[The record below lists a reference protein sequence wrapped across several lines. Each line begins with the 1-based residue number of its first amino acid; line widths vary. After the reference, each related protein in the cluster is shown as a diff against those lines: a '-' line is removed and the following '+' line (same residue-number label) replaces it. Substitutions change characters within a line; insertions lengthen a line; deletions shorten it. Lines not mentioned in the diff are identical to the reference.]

1 MTQTN
6 LPVLYLRDSVLLPY
20 NDIRIEF
27 SDELDKNILDIAESN
42 YDNYILLINLSD
54 PLEVEPDTGILPRI
68 GILGRIKSKLSLPNG
83 IMRVVLT
90 GIDRVE
96 IVSVNNNDNIL
107 NAFVIPTKEYD
118 YDEAEAAALRR
129 VLYRKLDEYI
139 DISPYMSNTV
149 IGRITEV
156 KNISKLSDII
166 VSELPLEYKDS
177 FKYIQI
183 VNPMY
188 RIKEVISDLS
198 KETIT
203 VRLENEIED
212 SLKVKLEEE
221 QKEYM
226 LREKIKLIKEELGEV
241 DVKDADILKIRNKM
255 NSLDLPDYIIRRLNE
270 EIDRYSLTSSAS
282 PEVTTIRTY
291 IDWLLSLPWNKLSK
305 DNTDIKK
312 ITEALDSSHFGL
324 ESVKRRIIEY
334 IAVKKKTNISSS
346 PIICLVGPP
355 GVGKTSLASSIA
367 KALNKDFVK
376 VSLGGIND
384 EAEILGHRRTYV
396 GASPGKI
403 IQQMKKAKTSNPV
416 FLIDEVDKLTKDYK
430 GDPASALL
438 EILDKEQNMKFCDN
452 YIEEEFDLSNVMFI
466 LTANNIGGIPAPL
479 LDRLEIIELSSYTI
493 YEKLNIAKYHLIPD
507 LLSEYRVKNI
517 KFTDNAILK
526 IITYY
531 TKEAGAR
538 DLYRQIDSIIR
549 KAIINNDKSSKV
561 IIDTGDVEAYLGAL
575 KYNITINDINN
586 KTGIVNGLAYTMY
599 GGNILKVTCTL
610 YPGNGKVTL
619 TGALGDVIKE
629 SIYIAL
635 SYIKANNTMFKI
647 DYKIFEEVDFH
658 FHIEEGSTPK
668 DGPSAGITI
677 VTAILSLLKNKIIPN
692 NVSMT
697 GEITLRGKI
706 LPVGGLKEKLIAATS
721 NGIDTVYLPLESSK
735 EFSLLPSEVRDNL
748 NIILVED
755 YEDVYKSLFKQLFL

>member
-1 MTQTN
+1 MIETN
-6 LPVLYLRDSVLLPY
+6 LPVLYLRDSVLLPF
-20 NDIRIEF
+20 NDIRLEF
-27 SDELDKNILDIAESN
+27 NNESDKKILNISEEK
-42 YDNYILLINLSD
+42 YDGHILLINLKD
-54 PLEVEPDTGILPRI
+54 PLELSPDLQKLPKI
-68 GILGRIKSKLSLPNG
+68 GILGKIKSKLDLPNG
-83 IMRVVLT
+83 ITRVVLS
-90 GIDRVE
+90 GIDRVQIISLNE
-96 IVSVNNNDNIL
+96 NSDIL
-107 NAFVIPTKEYD
+107 YSFVVPTKEYD
-118 YDEAEAAALRR
+118 YNEVEASALRR

-156 KNISKLSDII
+156 KNISKLADII
-166 VSELPLEYKDS
+166 VEELPLEYNEAL
-177 FKYIQI
+177 KYIEI

-188 RIKEVISDLS
+188 RIKEIIGDLS
-198 KETIT
+198 KEIET

-212 SLKVKLEEE
+212 NLKIKLEEE

-226 LREKIKLIKEELGEV
+226 LKEKIKLIKEELGEV
-241 DVKDADILKIRNKM
+241 DLKESDIEKIRNKM
-255 NSLDLPDYIIRRLNE
+255 KSLDLPINIVKRLNE
-270 EIDRYSLTSSAS
+270 EIDRYSLTSATS
-282 PEVTTIRTY
+282 PEMTTIRTY

-312 ITEALDSSHFGL
+312 ITEVLDNSHFGL
-324 ESVKRRIIEY
+324 ESVKKRIIEY
-334 IAVKKKTNISSS
+334 IAVKKKTNTSNS

-355 GVGKTSLASSIA
+355 GVGKTSLANSIA

-403 IQQMKKAKTSNPV
+403 IQQMKKATTSNPV

-438 EILDKEQNMKFCDN
+438 EILDKEQNTKFCDN

-466 LTANNIGGIPAPL
+466 LTANNISNIPAPL

-493 YEKLNIAKYHLIPD
+493 YEKLNIAKYHLIPN
-507 LLSEYRVKNI
+507 LLNDYKVKNI
-517 KFTDNAILK
+517 KFTDEAIQK
-526 IITYY
+526 IITFY

-549 KAIINNDKSSKV
+549 KAIINNDKNSKIV
-561 IIDTGDVEAYLGAL
+561 IDTGDVEAYLGAN

-586 KTGIVNGLAYTMY
+586 KTGIVNGLAYTAY

-610 YPGNGKVTL
+610 YPGKGNITL

-635 SYIKANNTMFKI
+635 SYIKANNIMFKI

-658 FHIEEGSTPK
+658 FHIEEGSIPK

-706 LPVGGLKEKLIAATS
+706 LPVGGLKEKLIAATT

-735 EFSLLPSEVRDNL
+735 EFSLLPPEVRDNL

-755 YEDVYKSLFKQLFL
+755 YEDVYKSLFK

>member
-6 LPVLYLRDSVLLPY
+6 LPILYLRDVVLLPF
-20 NDIRIEF
+20 NDIRLEF
-27 SDELDKNILDIAESN
+27 SNDIDKKILNIAESN
-42 YDNYILLINLSD
+42 YDGYVLLINLND
-54 PLEVEPDTGILPRI
+54 PLEEEPDYNTLPDI
-68 GILGRIKSKLSLPNG
+68 GILGKIKSKIDLPNG
-83 IMRVVLT
+83 ITRVVMT

-96 IVSVNNNDNIL
+96 IVSINNNDDFL
-107 NAFVIPTKEYD
+107 SAFVISTKEYD
-118 YDEAEAAALRR
+118 YNEVEASALRR

-166 VSELPLEYKDS
+166 VSELPLEYNEVL
-177 FKYIQI
+177 KYVSIT
-183 VNPMY
+183 NPMN
-188 RIKEVISDLS
+188 RIREITLDLS
-198 KETIT
+198 KEIET

-212 SLKVKLEEE
+212 NLKVKLEEE

-241 DVKDADILKIRNKM
+241 DLKDADIDKIRNKM
-255 NSLDLPDYIIRRLNE
+255 NSLDLPESIIKRLNE

-291 IDWLLSLPWNKLSK
+291 IDWLLCLPWNKLSK
-305 DNTDIKK
+305 DNTDVKK
-312 ITEALDSSHFGL
+312 ITEVLNNSHFGL
-324 ESVKRRIIEY
+324 ESVKKRIIEY
-334 IAVKKKTNISSS
+334 IAVKKKTNTSNS

-403 IQQMKKAKTSNPV
+403 IQQMKKANTSNPV

-438 EILDKEQNMKFCDN
+438 EILDKEQNDKFCDN

-507 LLSEYRVKNI
+507 LLNEYKVKNI
-517 KFTDNAILK
+517 KFTDSAIQK

-549 KAIINNDKSSKV
+549 KAIINNDKSSKIV
-561 IIDTGDVEAYLGAL
+561 IDNGDVEAYLGAT
-575 KYNITINDINN
+575 KYNITINDTNT

-610 YPGNGKVTL
+610 YPGKGNVTL

-658 FHIEEGSTPK
+658 FHIEEGSIPK
-668 DGPSAGITI
+668 DGPSAGVTI

-706 LPVGGLKEKLIAATS
+706 LPVGGLKEKLIAATT

-755 YEDVYKSLFKQLFL
+755 YEDVYKSLFK

>member
-6 LPVLYLRDSVLLPY
+6 LPILYLRDVVLLPF
-20 NDIRIEF
+20 NDTRLEF
-27 SDELDKNILDIAESN
+27 SSDNDKKILNIAESN
-42 YDNYILLINLSD
+42 YDGYVLLINLND
-54 PLEVEPDTGILPRI
+54 PLEEEPDYNTLPDI
-68 GILGRIKSKLSLPNG
+68 GILGNIKSKIDLPNG
-83 IMRVVLT
+83 ITRVVMT

-96 IVSVNNNDNIL
+96 IVSINNNNDFL
-107 NAFVIPTKEYD
+107 SAFVISTKEYD
-118 YDEAEAAALRR
+118 YNEVEASALRR

-166 VSELPLEYKDS
+166 VSELPLEYNEVL
-177 FKYIQI
+177 KYVSIT
-183 VNPMY
+183 NPMN
-188 RIKEVISDLS
+188 RIREITLDLS
-198 KETIT
+198 KEIET

-212 SLKVKLEEE
+212 NLKIKLEEE

-241 DVKDADILKIRNKM
+241 DLKDADIDKIRNKM
-255 NSLDLPDYIIRRLNE
+255 NSLDLPESIIKRLNE

-291 IDWLLSLPWNKLSK
+291 IDWLLCLPWNKLSK
-305 DNTDIKK
+305 DNTDVKK
-312 ITEALDSSHFGL
+312 ITEVLNNSHFGL
-324 ESVKRRIIEY
+324 ESVKKRIIEY
-334 IAVKKKTNISSS
+334 IAVKKKTNTSNS

-403 IQQMKKAKTSNPV
+403 IQQMKKANTSNPV

-438 EILDKEQNMKFCDN
+438 EILDKEQNDKFCDN

-507 LLSEYRVKNI
+507 LLNEYKVKNI
-517 KFTDNAILK
+517 KFTDSAIQK

-549 KAIINNDKSSKV
+549 KAIINNDKSSKIV
-561 IIDTGDVEAYLGAL
+561 IDNGDVEAYLGAT
-575 KYNITINDINN
+575 KYNITINDTNT

-610 YPGNGKVTL
+610 YPGKGNVTL

-647 DYKIFEEVDFH
+647 DYEIFEEVDFH
-658 FHIEEGSTPK
+658 FHIEEGSIPK
-668 DGPSAGITI
+668 DGPSAGVTI

-706 LPVGGLKEKLIAATS
+706 LPVGGLKEKLIAATT

-755 YEDVYKSLFKQLFL
+755 YEDVYKSLFK

>member
-6 LPVLYLRDSVLLPY
+6 LPILYLRDVVLLPF
-20 NDIRIEF
+20 NDIRLEF
-27 SDELDKNILDIAESN
+27 SNDIDKKILNIAESN
-42 YDNYILLINLSD
+42 YDGYVLLINLND
-54 PLEVEPDTGILPRI
+54 PLEEEPDYNTLPDI
-68 GILGRIKSKLSLPNG
+68 GILGKIKSKIDLPNG
-83 IMRVVLT
+83 ITRVVMT

-96 IVSVNNNDNIL
+96 IVSVTNNSDIL
-107 NAFVIPTKEYD
+107 SAFVISTKEYD
-118 YDEAEAAALRR
+118 YNEVEASALRR

-166 VSELPLEYKDS
+166 VSELPLEYNEVL
-177 FKYIQI
+177 KYVSIT
-183 VNPMY
+183 NPMN
-188 RIKEVISDLS
+188 RIREITLDLS
-198 KETIT
+198 KEIET

-212 SLKVKLEEE
+212 NLKVKLEEE

-241 DVKDADILKIRNKM
+241 DLKDADIDKIRNKM
-255 NSLDLPDYIIRRLNE
+255 NSLDLPESIIKRLNE

-291 IDWLLSLPWNKLSK
+291 IDWLLCLPWNKLSK
-305 DNTDIKK
+305 DNTDVKK
-312 ITEALDSSHFGL
+312 ITEVLNNSHFGL
-324 ESVKRRIIEY
+324 ESVKKRIIEY
-334 IAVKKKTNISSS
+334 IAVKKKTNTSNS

-403 IQQMKKAKTSNPV
+403 IQQMKKANTSNPV

-438 EILDKEQNMKFCDN
+438 EILDKEQNDKFCDN

-507 LLSEYRVKNI
+507 LLNEYKVKNI
-517 KFTDNAILK
+517 KFTDSAIQK

-549 KAIINNDKSSKV
+549 KAIINNDKSSKIV
-561 IIDTGDVEAYLGAL
+561 IDNGDVEAYLGAT
-575 KYNITINDINN
+575 KYNITINDTNT

-610 YPGNGKVTL
+610 YPGKGNVTL

-658 FHIEEGSTPK
+658 FHIEEGSIPK
-668 DGPSAGITI
+668 DGPSAGVTI

-706 LPVGGLKEKLIAATS
+706 LPVGGLKEKLIAATT

-755 YEDVYKSLFKQLFL
+755 YEDVYKSLFK

>member
-6 LPVLYLRDSVLLPY
+6 LPILYLRDVVLLPF
-20 NDIRIEF
+20 NDIRLEF
-27 SDELDKNILDIAESN
+27 SNDIDKKILNIAESN
-42 YDNYILLINLSD
+42 YDGYVLLINLND
-54 PLEVEPDTGILPRI
+54 PLEEEPDYNTLPDI
-68 GILGRIKSKLSLPNG
+68 GILGKIKSKIDLPNG
-83 IMRVVLT
+83 ITRVVMT

-96 IVSVNNNDNIL
+96 IVSINNNNDFL
-107 NAFVIPTKEYD
+107 SAFVISTKEYD
-118 YDEAEAAALRR
+118 YNEVEASALRR

-166 VSELPLEYKDS
+166 VSELPLEYNEGL
-177 FKYIQI
+177 KYVSIT
-183 VNPMY
+183 NPMN
-188 RIKEVISDLS
+188 RIREITLDLS
-198 KETIT
+198 KEIET

-212 SLKVKLEEE
+212 NLKVKLEEE

-241 DVKDADILKIRNKM
+241 DLKDADIDKIRNKM
-255 NSLDLPDYIIRRLNE
+255 NSLDLPESIIKRLNE

-291 IDWLLSLPWNKLSK
+291 IDWLLCLPWNKLSK
-305 DNTDIKK
+305 DNTDVKK
-312 ITEALDSSHFGL
+312 ITEVLNNSHFGL
-324 ESVKRRIIEY
+324 ESVKKRIIEY
-334 IAVKKKTNISSS
+334 IAVKKKTNTSNS

-403 IQQMKKAKTSNPV
+403 IQQMKKANTSNPV

-438 EILDKEQNMKFCDN
+438 EILDKEQNDKFCDN

-507 LLSEYRVKNI
+507 LLNEYKVKNI
-517 KFTDNAILK
+517 KFTDSAIQK

-549 KAIINNDKSSKV
+549 KAIINNDKSSKIV
-561 IIDTGDVEAYLGAL
+561 IDNGDVEAYLGAT
-575 KYNITINDINN
+575 KYNITINDTNT

-610 YPGNGKVTL
+610 YPGKGNVTL

-658 FHIEEGSTPK
+658 FHIEEGSIPK
-668 DGPSAGITI
+668 DGPSAGVTI

-706 LPVGGLKEKLIAATS
+706 LPVGGLKEKLIAATT

-755 YEDVYKSLFKQLFL
+755 YEDVYKSLFK

>member
-6 LPVLYLRDSVLLPY
+6 LPILYLRDVVLLPF
-20 NDIRIEF
+20 NDIRLEF
-27 SDELDKNILDIAESN
+27 SNDIDKKILNIAESN
-42 YDNYILLINLSD
+42 YDGYVLLINLND
-54 PLEVEPDTGILPRI
+54 PLEEEPDYNTLPDI
-68 GILGRIKSKLSLPNG
+68 GILGKIKSKIDLPNG
-83 IMRVVLT
+83 ITRVVMT

-96 IVSVNNNDNIL
+96 IVSINNNNDFL
-107 NAFVIPTKEYD
+107 SAFVISTKEYD
-118 YDEAEAAALRR
+118 YNEVEASALRR

-166 VSELPLEYKDS
+166 VSELPLEYNEVL
-177 FKYIQI
+177 KYVSIT
-183 VNPMY
+183 NPMN
-188 RIKEVISDLS
+188 RIREITLDLS
-198 KETIT
+198 KEIET

-212 SLKVKLEEE
+212 NLKVKLEEE

-241 DVKDADILKIRNKM
+241 DLKDADIDKIRNKM
-255 NSLDLPDYIIRRLNE
+255 NSLDLPESIIKRLNE

-291 IDWLLSLPWNKLSK
+291 IDWLLCLPWNKLSK
-305 DNTDIKK
+305 DNTDVKK
-312 ITEALDSSHFGL
+312 ITEVLNNSHFGL
-324 ESVKRRIIEY
+324 ESVKKRIIEY
-334 IAVKKKTNISSS
+334 IAVKKKTNTSNS

-403 IQQMKKAKTSNPV
+403 IQQMKKANTSNPV

-438 EILDKEQNMKFCDN
+438 EILDKEQNDKFCDN

-507 LLSEYRVKNI
+507 LLNEYKVKNI
-517 KFTDNAILK
+517 KFTDSAIQK

-549 KAIINNDKSSKV
+549 KAIINNDKSSKIV
-561 IIDTGDVEAYLGAL
+561 IDNGDVEAYLGAA
-575 KYNITINDINN
+575 KYNITINDTNT

-610 YPGNGKVTL
+610 YPGKGNVTL

-658 FHIEEGSTPK
+658 FHIEEGSIPK
-668 DGPSAGITI
+668 DGPSAGVTI

-706 LPVGGLKEKLIAATS
+706 LPVGGLKEKLIAATT

-755 YEDVYKSLFKQLFL
+755 YEDVYKSLFK

>member
-6 LPVLYLRDSVLLPY
+6 LPILYLRDVVLLPF
-20 NDIRIEF
+20 NDIRLEF
-27 SDELDKNILDIAESN
+27 SNDIDKKILNIAESN
-42 YDNYILLINLSD
+42 YDGYVLLINLND
-54 PLEVEPDTGILPRI
+54 PLEEEPDYNTLPDI
-68 GILGRIKSKLSLPNG
+68 GILGKIKSKIDLPNG
-83 IMRVVLT
+83 ITRVVMT

-96 IVSVNNNDNIL
+96 IVSINNNNDFL
-107 NAFVIPTKEYD
+107 SAFVISTKEYD
-118 YDEAEAAALRR
+118 YNEVEASALRR

-166 VSELPLEYKDS
+166 VSELPLEYNEVL
-177 FKYIQI
+177 KYVSIT
-183 VNPMY
+183 NPMN
-188 RIKEVISDLS
+188 RIREITLDLS
-198 KETIT
+198 KEIET

-212 SLKVKLEEE
+212 NLKVKLEEE

-241 DVKDADILKIRNKM
+241 DLKDADIDKIRNKM
-255 NSLDLPDYIIRRLNE
+255 NSLDLPESIIKRLNE
-270 EIDRYSLTSSAS
+270 EIDRYSLTSSSS

-291 IDWLLSLPWNKLSK
+291 IDWLLCLPWNKLSK
-305 DNTDIKK
+305 DNTDVKK
-312 ITEALDSSHFGL
+312 ITEVLNNSHFGL
-324 ESVKRRIIEY
+324 ESVKKRIIEY
-334 IAVKKKTNISSS
+334 IAVKKKTNTSNS

-403 IQQMKKAKTSNPV
+403 IQQMKKANTSNPV

-438 EILDKEQNMKFCDN
+438 EILDKEQNDKFCDN

-507 LLSEYRVKNI
+507 LLNEYKVKNI
-517 KFTDNAILK
+517 KFTDSAIQK

-549 KAIINNDKSSKV
+549 KAIINNDKSSKIV
-561 IIDTGDVEAYLGAL
+561 IDNGDVEAYLGAT
-575 KYNITINDINN
+575 KYNITINDTNT

-610 YPGNGKVTL
+610 YPGKGNVTL

-658 FHIEEGSTPK
+658 FHIEEGSIPK
-668 DGPSAGITI
+668 DGPSAGVTI

-706 LPVGGLKEKLIAATS
+706 LPVGGLKEKLIAATT

-755 YEDVYKSLFKQLFL
+755 YEDVYKSLFK

>member
-6 LPVLYLRDSVLLPY
+6 LPILYLRDVVLLPF
-20 NDIRIEF
+20 NDIRLEF
-27 SDELDKNILDIAESN
+27 SNDIDKKILNIAESN
-42 YDNYILLINLSD
+42 YDGYVLLINLND
-54 PLEVEPDTGILPRI
+54 PLEEEPDYNTLPDI
-68 GILGRIKSKLSLPNG
+68 GILGKIKSKIDLPNG
-83 IMRVVLT
+83 ITRVVMT

-96 IVSVNNNDNIL
+96 IVSINNNNDFL
-107 NAFVIPTKEYD
+107 SAFVISTKEYD
-118 YDEAEAAALRR
+118 YNEVEASALRR

-166 VSELPLEYKDS
+166 VSELPLEYNEVL
-177 FKYIQI
+177 KYVSIT
-183 VNPMY
+183 NPMN
-188 RIKEVISDLS
+188 RIREITLDLS
-198 KETIT
+198 KEIET

-212 SLKVKLEEE
+212 NLKVKLEEE

-241 DVKDADILKIRNKM
+241 DLKDADIDKIRNKM
-255 NSLDLPDYIIRRLNE
+255 NSLDLPENIIKRLNE

-291 IDWLLSLPWNKLSK
+291 IDWLLCLPWNKLSK
-305 DNTDIKK
+305 DNTDVKK
-312 ITEALDSSHFGL
+312 ITEVLNNSHFGL
-324 ESVKRRIIEY
+324 ESVKKRIIEY
-334 IAVKKKTNISSS
+334 IAVKKKTNTSNS

-403 IQQMKKAKTSNPV
+403 IQQMKKANTSNPV

-438 EILDKEQNMKFCDN
+438 EILDKEQNDKFCDN

-507 LLSEYRVKNI
+507 LLNEYKVKNI
-517 KFTDNAILK
+517 KFTDSAIQK

-549 KAIINNDKSSKV
+549 KAIINNDKSSKIV
-561 IIDTGDVEAYLGAL
+561 IDNGDVEAYLGAT
-575 KYNITINDINN
+575 KYNITINDINT

-610 YPGNGKVTL
+610 YPGKGNVTL

-658 FHIEEGSTPK
+658 FHIEEGSIPK
-668 DGPSAGITI
+668 DGPSAGVTI

-706 LPVGGLKEKLIAATS
+706 LPVGGLKEKLIAATT

-755 YEDVYKSLFKQLFL
+755 YEDVYKSLFK

>member
-6 LPVLYLRDSVLLPY
+6 LPLLYLRDVVLLPFNDTRLEFS
-20 NDIRIEF
+20 NDI
-27 SDELDKNILDIAESN
+27 DKKILNVAESN
-42 YDNYILLINLSD
+42 YDGYVLLINLND
-54 PLEVEPDTGILPRI
+54 PLEEEPDYNTLPDI
-68 GILGRIKSKLSLPNG
+68 GILGKIKSKIDLPNG
-83 IMRVVLT
+83 ITRVVMT

-96 IVSVNNNDNIL
+96 IVSINNNNDFL
-107 NAFVIPTKEYD
+107 SAFVISTKEYD
-118 YDEAEAAALRR
+118 YNEVEASALRR

-156 KNISKLSDII
+156 KNISKLSDTI
-166 VSELPLEYKDS
+166 VSELPLEYNEVL
-177 FKYIQI
+177 KYVSIT
-183 VNPMY
+183 NPMN
-188 RIKEVISDLS
+188 RIREITLDLS
-198 KETIT
+198 KEIET

-212 SLKVKLEEE
+212 NLKVKLEEE

-241 DVKDADILKIRNKM
+241 DLKDADIDKIRNKM
-255 NSLDLPDYIIRRLNE
+255 NSLDLPESIIKRLNE

-291 IDWLLSLPWNKLSK
+291 IDWLLCLPWNKLSK
-305 DNTDIKK
+305 DNTDVKK
-312 ITEALDSSHFGL
+312 ITEVLNNSHFGL
-324 ESVKRRIIEY
+324 ESVKKRIIEY
-334 IAVKKKTNISSS
+334 IAVKKKTNTSNS

-376 VSLGGIND
+376 ISLGGIND

-403 IQQMKKAKTSNPV
+403 IQQMKKANTSNPV

-438 EILDKEQNMKFCDN
+438 EILDKEQNDKFCDN

-507 LLSEYRVKNI
+507 LLNEYKVKNI
-517 KFTDNAILK
+517 KFTDSAIQK

-549 KAIINNDKSSKV
+549 KAIINNDKSSKIV
-561 IIDTGDVEAYLGAL
+561 IDNGDVEAYLGAT
-575 KYNITINDINN
+575 KYNITINDTNT

-610 YPGNGKVTL
+610 YPGKGNVTL

-658 FHIEEGSTPK
+658 FHIEEGSIPK
-668 DGPSAGITI
+668 DGPSAGVTI

-706 LPVGGLKEKLIAATS
+706 LPVGGLKEKLIAATTD
-721 NGIDTVYLPLESSK
+721 GIDTVYLPLESSK

-755 YEDVYKSLFKQLFL
+755 YEDVYKSLFK

>member
-6 LPVLYLRDSVLLPY
+6 LPILYIRDVVLLTF
-20 NDIRIEF
+20 NDIRLEF
-27 SDELDKNILDIAESN
+27 SNDIDKKILNIAESN
-42 YDNYILLINLSD
+42 YDGYVLLINLND
-54 PLEVEPDTGILPRI
+54 PLEEEPDYNTLPDI
-68 GILGRIKSKLSLPNG
+68 GILGKIKSKIDLPNG
-83 IMRVVLT
+83 ITRVVMT

-96 IVSVNNNDNIL
+96 IVSINNNNNDFL
-107 NAFVIPTKEYD
+107 SAFVISTKEYD
-118 YDEAEAAALRR
+118 YNEVEASALRR

-166 VSELPLEYKDS
+166 VSELPLEYNEVL
-177 FKYIQI
+177 KYVSIT
-183 VNPMY
+183 NPMN
-188 RIKEVISDLS
+188 RIREITLDLS
-198 KETIT
+198 KEIET

-212 SLKVKLEEE
+212 NLKVKLEEE

-241 DVKDADILKIRNKM
+241 DLKDADIDKIRNKM
-255 NSLDLPDYIIRRLNE
+255 NSLDLPESIIKRLNE

-291 IDWLLSLPWNKLSK
+291 IDWLLCLPWNKLSK
-305 DNTDIKK
+305 DNTDVKK
-312 ITEALDSSHFGL
+312 ITEVLNNSHFGL
-324 ESVKRRIIEY
+324 ESVKERIIEY
-334 IAVKKKTNISSS
+334 IAVKKKTNTSNS

-403 IQQMKKAKTSNPV
+403 IQQMKKANTSNPV

-438 EILDKEQNMKFCDN
+438 EILDKEQNDKFCDN

-507 LLSEYRVKNI
+507 LLNEYKVKNI
-517 KFTDNAILK
+517 KFTDSAIQK

-549 KAIINNDKSSKV
+549 KAIINNDKSSKIV
-561 IIDTGDVEAYLGAL
+561 IDNGDVEAYLGAT
-575 KYNITINDINN
+575 KYNITINDTNT

-610 YPGNGKVTL
+610 YPGKGNVTL

-658 FHIEEGSTPK
+658 FHIEEGSIPK
-668 DGPSAGITI
+668 DGPSAGVTI

-706 LPVGGLKEKLIAATS
+706 LPVGGLKEKLIAATT

-755 YEDVYKSLFKQLFL
+755 YEDVYKSLFK

>member
-6 LPVLYLRDSVLLPY
+6 LPILYLRDVVLLPF
-20 NDIRIEF
+20 NDIRLEF
-27 SDELDKNILDIAESN
+27 SNDIDKKILNIAESN
-42 YDNYILLINLSD
+42 YDGYVLLINLND
-54 PLEVEPDTGILPRI
+54 PLEEEPDYNTLPDI
-68 GILGRIKSKLSLPNG
+68 GILGKIKSKIDLPNG
-83 IMRVVLT
+83 ITRVVMT

-96 IVSVNNNDNIL
+96 IVSINNNNDFL
-107 NAFVIPTKEYD
+107 SAFVISTKEYD
-118 YDEAEAAALRR
+118 YNEAEASALRR

-166 VSELPLEYKDS
+166 VSELPLEYNEVL
-177 FKYIQI
+177 KYVSIT
-183 VNPMY
+183 NPMN
-188 RIKEVISDLS
+188 RIREITLDLS
-198 KETIT
+198 KEIET

-212 SLKVKLEEE
+212 NLKVKLEEE

-241 DVKDADILKIRNKM
+241 DLKDADIDKIRNKM
-255 NSLDLPDYIIRRLNE
+255 NSLDLPETIIKRLNE

-291 IDWLLSLPWNKLSK
+291 IDWLLCLPWNKLSK
-305 DNTDIKK
+305 DNTDVKK
-312 ITEALDSSHFGL
+312 ITEVLNNSHFGL
-324 ESVKRRIIEY
+324 ESVKKRIIEY
-334 IAVKKKTNISSS
+334 IAVKKKTNTSNS

-403 IQQMKKAKTSNPV
+403 IQQMKKANTSNPV

-438 EILDKEQNMKFCDN
+438 EILDKEQNDKFCDN

-507 LLSEYRVKNI
+507 LLNEYKVKNI
-517 KFTDNAILK
+517 KFTDSAIQK

-549 KAIINNDKSSKV
+549 KAIINNDKSSKIV
-561 IIDTGDVEAYLGAL
+561 IDNGDVEAYLGAT
-575 KYNITINDINN
+575 KYNITINDTNT

-610 YPGNGKVTL
+610 YPGKGNVTL

-658 FHIEEGSTPK
+658 FHIEEGSIPK
-668 DGPSAGITI
+668 DGPSAGVTI

-706 LPVGGLKEKLIAATS
+706 LPVGGLKEKLIAATT

-755 YEDVYKSLFKQLFL
+755 YEDVYKSLFK

>member
-6 LPVLYLRDSVLLPY
+6 LPILYLRDVVLLPF
-20 NDIRIEF
+20 NDIRLEF
-27 SDELDKNILDIAESN
+27 SNDIDKKILNIAESN
-42 YDNYILLINLSD
+42 YDGYVLLINLND
-54 PLEVEPDTGILPRI
+54 PLEEEPDYNTLPDI
-68 GILGRIKSKLSLPNG
+68 GILGKIKSKIDLPNG
-83 IMRVVLT
+83 ITRVVMT

-96 IVSVNNNDNIL
+96 IVSINNNNDFL
-107 NAFVIPTKEYD
+107 SAFVISTKEYD
-118 YDEAEAAALRR
+118 YNEVEASALRR

-166 VSELPLEYKDS
+166 VSELPLEYNEVL
-177 FKYIQI
+177 KYVSIT
-183 VNPMY
+183 NPMS
-188 RIKEVISDLS
+188 RIREITLDLS
-198 KETIT
+198 KEIET
-203 VRLENEIED
+203 VRFENEIED
-212 SLKVKLEEE
+212 NLKVKLEEE

-241 DVKDADILKIRNKM
+241 DLKDADIDKIRNKM
-255 NSLDLPDYIIRRLNE
+255 NSLDLPESIIKRLNE

-291 IDWLLSLPWNKLSK
+291 IDWLLCLPWNKLSK
-305 DNTDIKK
+305 DNTDVKK
-312 ITEALDSSHFGL
+312 ITEVLNNSHFGL
-324 ESVKRRIIEY
+324 ESVKKRIIEY
-334 IAVKKKTNISSS
+334 IAVKKKTNTSNS

-403 IQQMKKAKTSNPV
+403 IQQMKKANTSNPV

-438 EILDKEQNMKFCDN
+438 EILDKEQNDKFCDN

-507 LLSEYRVKNI
+507 LLNEYKVKNI
-517 KFTDNAILK
+517 KFTDSAIQK

-549 KAIINNDKSSKV
+549 KAIINNDKSSKIV
-561 IIDTGDVEAYLGAL
+561 IDNGDVEAYLGAT
-575 KYNITINDINN
+575 KYNITINDTNT

-610 YPGNGKVTL
+610 YPGKGNVTL

-658 FHIEEGSTPK
+658 FHIEEGSIPK
-668 DGPSAGITI
+668 DGPSAGVTI

-706 LPVGGLKEKLIAATS
+706 LPVGGLKEKLIAATT

-755 YEDVYKSLFKQLFL
+755 YEDVYKSLFK

>member
-27 SDELDKNILDIAESN
+27 SDELNKNILDIAESN

-312 ITEALDSSHFGL
+312 ITEALDNSHFGL

-755 YEDVYKSLFKQLFL
+755 YEDVYKSLFK

>member
-6 LPVLYLRDSVLLPY
+6 LPILYLRDVVLLPF
-20 NDIRIEF
+20 NDTRLEF
-27 SDELDKNILDIAESN
+27 SSDNDKKILNIAESN
-42 YDNYILLINLSD
+42 YDGYVLLINLND
-54 PLEVEPDTGILPRI
+54 PLEEEPDYNTLPDI
-68 GILGRIKSKLSLPNG
+68 GILGKIKSKIDLPNG
-83 IMRVVLT
+83 ITRVVMT

-96 IVSVNNNDNIL
+96 IVSINNNNDFL
-107 NAFVIPTKEYD
+107 SAFVISTKEYD
-118 YDEAEAAALRR
+118 YNEVEASALRR
-129 VLYRKLDEYI
+129 VLYRTLDEYI

-166 VSELPLEYKDS
+166 VSELPLEYNEVL
-177 FKYIQI
+177 KYVSIT
-183 VNPMY
+183 NPMN
-188 RIKEVISDLS
+188 RIREITLDLS
-198 KETIT
+198 KEIET

-212 SLKVKLEEE
+212 NLKVKLEEE

-241 DVKDADILKIRNKM
+241 DLKDADIDKIRNKM
-255 NSLDLPDYIIRRLNE
+255 NSPDLPESIIKRLNE

-291 IDWLLSLPWNKLSK
+291 IDWLLCLPWNKLSK
-305 DNTDIKK
+305 DNTDVKK
-312 ITEALDSSHFGL
+312 ITEVLNNSHFGL
-324 ESVKRRIIEY
+324 ESVKKRIIEY
-334 IAVKKKTNISSS
+334 IAVKKKTNTSNS

-403 IQQMKKAKTSNPV
+403 IQQMKKANTSNPV

-438 EILDKEQNMKFCDN
+438 EILDKEQNDKFCDN

-507 LLSEYRVKNI
+507 LLNEYKVKNI
-517 KFTDNAILK
+517 KFTDSAIQK

-549 KAIINNDKSSKV
+549 KAIINNDKSSKIV
-561 IIDTGDVEAYLGAL
+561 IDNGDVEAYLGAT
-575 KYNITINDINN
+575 KYNITINDTNT

-610 YPGNGKVTL
+610 YPGKGNVTL

-658 FHIEEGSTPK
+658 FHIEEGSIPK
-668 DGPSAGITI
+668 DGPSAGVTI

-706 LPVGGLKEKLIAATS
+706 LPVGGLKEKLIAATT

-755 YEDVYKSLFKQLFL
+755 YEDVYKSLFK

>member
-6 LPVLYLRDSVLLPY
+6 LPILYLRDVVLLPF
-20 NDIRIEF
+20 NDIRLEF
-27 SDELDKNILDIAESN
+27 SNDIDKKILNIAESN
-42 YDNYILLINLSD
+42 YDGYVLLINLND
-54 PLEVEPDTGILPRI
+54 PLEEEPDYNTLPDI
-68 GILGRIKSKLSLPNG
+68 GILGKIKSKIDLPNG
-83 IMRVVLT
+83 ITRVVMT

-96 IVSVNNNDNIL
+96 IVSINNNNNDFL
-107 NAFVIPTKEYD
+107 SAFVISTKEYD
-118 YDEAEAAALRR
+118 YNEVEASALRR

-166 VSELPLEYKDS
+166 VSELPLEYNEVL
-177 FKYIQI
+177 KYVSIT
-183 VNPMY
+183 NPMN
-188 RIKEVISDLS
+188 RIREITLDLS
-198 KETIT
+198 KEIET

-212 SLKVKLEEE
+212 NLKVKLEEE

-241 DVKDADILKIRNKM
+241 DLKDADIDKIRNKM
-255 NSLDLPDYIIRRLNE
+255 NSLDLPESIIKRLNE

-291 IDWLLSLPWNKLSK
+291 IDWLLCLPWNKLSK
-305 DNTDIKK
+305 DNTDVKK
-312 ITEALDSSHFGL
+312 ITEVLNNSHFGL
-324 ESVKRRIIEY
+324 ESVKKRIIEY
-334 IAVKKKTNISSS
+334 IAVKKKTNTSNS

-376 VSLGGIND
+376 ISLGGIND

-403 IQQMKKAKTSNPV
+403 IQQMKKANTSNPV

-438 EILDKEQNMKFCDN
+438 EILDKEQNDKFCDN

-507 LLSEYRVKNI
+507 LLNEYKVKNI
-517 KFTDNAILK
+517 KFTDSAIQK

-531 TKEAGAR
+531 TKEVGAR

-549 KAIINNDKSSKV
+549 KAIINNDKSSKIV
-561 IIDTGDVEAYLGAL
+561 IDNGDVEAYLGAT
-575 KYNITINDINN
+575 KYNITINDTNT

-610 YPGNGKVTL
+610 YPGKGNVTL

-658 FHIEEGSTPK
+658 FHIEEGSIPK
-668 DGPSAGITI
+668 DGPSAGVTI

-706 LPVGGLKEKLIAATS
+706 LPVGGLKEKLIAATT

-755 YEDVYKSLFKQLFL
+755 YEDVYKSLFK

>member
-6 LPVLYLRDSVLLPY
+6 LPILYLRDVVLLPF
-20 NDIRIEF
+20 NDIRLEF
-27 SDELDKNILDIAESN
+27 SNDIDKKILNIAESN
-42 YDNYILLINLSD
+42 YDGYVLLINLND
-54 PLEVEPDTGILPRI
+54 PLEEEPDYNTLPDI
-68 GILGRIKSKLSLPNG
+68 GILGKIKSKIDLPNG
-83 IMRVVLT
+83 ITRVVMT

-96 IVSVNNNDNIL
+96 IFSINNNNDFL
-107 NAFVIPTKEYD
+107 SAFVISTKEYD
-118 YDEAEAAALRR
+118 YNEVEASALRR

-166 VSELPLEYKDS
+166 VSELPLEYNEVL
-177 FKYIQI
+177 KYVSIT
-183 VNPMY
+183 NPMN
-188 RIKEVISDLS
+188 RIREITLDLS
-198 KETIT
+198 KEIET

-212 SLKVKLEEE
+212 NLKVKLEEE

-241 DVKDADILKIRNKM
+241 DLKDADIDKIRNKM
-255 NSLDLPDYIIRRLNE
+255 NSLDLPESIIKRLNE

-291 IDWLLSLPWNKLSK
+291 IDWLLCLPWNKLSK
-305 DNTDIKK
+305 DNTDVKK
-312 ITEALDSSHFGL
+312 ITEVLNNSHFGL
-324 ESVKRRIIEY
+324 ESVKKRIIEY
-334 IAVKKKTNISSS
+334 IAVKKKTNTSNS

-403 IQQMKKAKTSNPV
+403 IQQMKKANTSNPV

-438 EILDKEQNMKFCDN
+438 EILDKEQNDKFCDN

-507 LLSEYRVKNI
+507 LLNEYKVKNI
-517 KFTDNAILK
+517 KFTDSAIQK

-549 KAIINNDKSSKV
+549 KAIINNDKSSKIV
-561 IIDTGDVEAYLGAL
+561 IDNGDVEAYLGAT
-575 KYNITINDINN
+575 KYNITINDTNT

-610 YPGNGKVTL
+610 YPGKGNVTL

-658 FHIEEGSTPK
+658 FHIEEGSIPK
-668 DGPSAGITI
+668 DGPSAGVTI

-706 LPVGGLKEKLIAATS
+706 LPVGGLKEKLIAATT

-755 YEDVYKSLFKQLFL
+755 YEDVYKSLFK

>member
-6 LPVLYLRDSVLLPY
+6 LPILYLRDVVLLPF
-20 NDIRIEF
+20 NDIRLEF
-27 SDELDKNILDIAESN
+27 SNDIDKKILNIAESN
-42 YDNYILLINLSD
+42 YDGYVLLINLND
-54 PLEVEPDTGILPRI
+54 PLEEEPDYNTLPDI
-68 GILGRIKSKLSLPNG
+68 GILGKIKLKIDLPNG
-83 IMRVVLT
+83 ITRVVMT

-96 IVSVNNNDNIL
+96 IVSINNNNDFL
-107 NAFVIPTKEYD
+107 SAFVISTKEYD
-118 YDEAEAAALRR
+118 YNEVEASALRR

-166 VSELPLEYKDS
+166 VSELPLEYNEVL
-177 FKYIQI
+177 KYVSIT
-183 VNPMY
+183 NPMN
-188 RIKEVISDLS
+188 RIREITLDLS
-198 KETIT
+198 KEIET

-212 SLKVKLEEE
+212 NLKVKLEEE

-241 DVKDADILKIRNKM
+241 DLKDADIDKIRNKM
-255 NSLDLPDYIIRRLNE
+255 NSLDLPESIIKRLNE

-291 IDWLLSLPWNKLSK
+291 IDWLLCLPWNKLSK
-305 DNTDIKK
+305 DNTDVKK
-312 ITEALDSSHFGL
+312 ITEVLNNSHFGL
-324 ESVKRRIIEY
+324 ESVKKRIIEY
-334 IAVKKKTNISSS
+334 IAVKKKTNTSNS

-403 IQQMKKAKTSNPV
+403 IQQMKKANTSNPV

-438 EILDKEQNMKFCDN
+438 EILDKEQNDKFCDN

-507 LLSEYRVKNI
+507 LLNEYKVKNI
-517 KFTDNAILK
+517 KFTDSAIQK

-549 KAIINNDKSSKV
+549 KAIINNDKSSKIV
-561 IIDTGDVEAYLGAL
+561 IDNGDVEAYLGAT
-575 KYNITINDINN
+575 KYNITINDTNT

-610 YPGNGKVTL
+610 YPGKGNVTL

-658 FHIEEGSTPK
+658 FHIEEGSIPK
-668 DGPSAGITI
+668 DGPSAGVTI

-706 LPVGGLKEKLIAATS
+706 LPVGGLKEKLIAATT

-755 YEDVYKSLFKQLFL
+755 YEDVYKSLFK

>member
-6 LPVLYLRDSVLLPY
+6 LPILYLRDVVLLPF
-20 NDIRIEF
+20 NDIRLEF
-27 SDELDKNILDIAESN
+27 SNDIDKKILNIAESN
-42 YDNYILLINLSD
+42 YDGYVLLINLND
-54 PLEVEPDTGILPRI
+54 PLEEEPDYNTLPDI
-68 GILGRIKSKLSLPNG
+68 GILGKIKSKIDLPNG
-83 IMRVVLT
+83 ITRVVMT

-96 IVSVNNNDNIL
+96 IVSINNNNDFL
-107 NAFVIPTKEYD
+107 SAFVISTKEYD
-118 YDEAEAAALRR
+118 YNEVEASALRR

-166 VSELPLEYKDS
+166 VSELPLEYNEVL
-177 FKYIQI
+177 KYVSIT
-183 VNPMY
+183 NPMN
-188 RIKEVISDLS
+188 RIREITLDLS
-198 KETIT
+198 KEIET

-212 SLKVKLEEE
+212 NLKVKLEEE

-241 DVKDADILKIRNKM
+241 DLKDADIDKIRNKM
-255 NSLDLPDYIIRRLNE
+255 NSLDLPESIIKRLNE

-291 IDWLLSLPWNKLSK
+291 IDWLLCLPWNKLSK
-305 DNTDIKK
+305 DNTDVKK
-312 ITEALDSSHFGL
+312 ITEVLNNSHFGL
-324 ESVKRRIIEY
+324 ESVKKRIIEY
-334 IAVKKKTNISSS
+334 IAVKKKTNTSNS

-396 GASPGKI
+396 EASPGKI
-403 IQQMKKAKTSNPV
+403 IQQMKKANTSNPV

-438 EILDKEQNMKFCDN
+438 EILDKEQNDKFCDN

-507 LLSEYRVKNI
+507 LLNEYKVKNI
-517 KFTDNAILK
+517 KFTDSAIQK

-549 KAIINNDKSSKV
+549 KAIINNDKSSKIV
-561 IIDTGDVEAYLGAL
+561 IDNGDVEAYLGAT
-575 KYNITINDINN
+575 KYNITINDTNT

-610 YPGNGKVTL
+610 YPGKGNVTL

-658 FHIEEGSTPK
+658 FHIEEGSIPK
-668 DGPSAGITI
+668 DGPSAGVTI

-706 LPVGGLKEKLIAATS
+706 LPVGGLKEKLIAATT

-755 YEDVYKSLFKQLFL
+755 YEDVYKSLFK

>member
-6 LPVLYLRDSVLLPY
+6 LPILYLRDVVLLPF
-20 NDIRIEF
+20 NDIRLEF
-27 SDELDKNILDIAESN
+27 SNDIDKKILNIAESN
-42 YDNYILLINLSD
+42 YDGYVLLINLND
-54 PLEVEPDTGILPRI
+54 PLEEEPDYNTLPDI
-68 GILGRIKSKLSLPNG
+68 GILGKIKSKIDLPNG
-83 IMRVVLT
+83 ITRVVMT

-96 IVSVNNNDNIL
+96 IVSINNNNDCL
-107 NAFVIPTKEYD
+107 SAFVISTKEYD
-118 YDEAEAAALRR
+118 YNEVEASALRR

-166 VSELPLEYKDS
+166 VSELPLEYNEVL
-177 FKYIQI
+177 KYVSIT
-183 VNPMY
+183 NPMN
-188 RIKEVISDLS
+188 RIREITLDLS
-198 KETIT
+198 KEIET

-212 SLKVKLEEE
+212 NLKVKLEEE

-241 DVKDADILKIRNKM
+241 DLKDADIDKIRNKM
-255 NSLDLPDYIIRRLNE
+255 NSLDLPESIIKRLNE

-291 IDWLLSLPWNKLSK
+291 IDWLLCLPWNKLSK
-305 DNTDIKK
+305 DNTDVKK
-312 ITEALDSSHFGL
+312 ITEVLNNSHFGL
-324 ESVKRRIIEY
+324 ESVKKRIIEY
-334 IAVKKKTNISSS
+334 IAVKKKTNTSNS

-403 IQQMKKAKTSNPV
+403 IQQMKKANTSNPV

-438 EILDKEQNMKFCDN
+438 EILDKEQNDKFCDN

-507 LLSEYRVKNI
+507 LLNEYKVKNI
-517 KFTDNAILK
+517 KFTDSAIQK

-549 KAIINNDKSSKV
+549 KAIINNDKSSKIV
-561 IIDTGDVEAYLGAL
+561 IDNGDVEAYLGAT
-575 KYNITINDINN
+575 KYNITINDTNT

-610 YPGNGKVTL
+610 YPGKGNVTL

-658 FHIEEGSTPK
+658 FHIEEGSIPK
-668 DGPSAGITI
+668 DGPSAGVTI

-706 LPVGGLKEKLIAATS
+706 LPVGGLKEKLIAATT

-755 YEDVYKSLFKQLFL
+755 YEDVYKSLFK

>member
-6 LPVLYLRDSVLLPY
+6 LPILYLRDVVLLPFNDTRLEFS
-20 NDIRIEF
+20 NDI
-27 SDELDKNILDIAESN
+27 DKKILNIAESN
-42 YDNYILLINLSD
+42 YDGYVLLINLND
-54 PLEVEPDTGILPRI
+54 PLEEDPDYNTLPDI
-68 GILGRIKSKLSLPNG
+68 GILGKIKSKIDLPNG
-83 IMRVVLT
+83 ITRVVMT

-96 IVSVNNNDNIL
+96 IVSVTNNSDIL
-107 NAFVIPTKEYD
+107 SAFVVSTKEYD
-118 YDEAEAAALRR
+118 YNEVEASALRR

-166 VSELPLEYKDS
+166 VSELPLEYNEAL
-177 FKYIQI
+177 KYVSIT
-183 VNPMY
+183 NPMN
-188 RIKEVISDLS
+188 RIREITLDLS
-198 KETIT
+198 KEIET

-212 SLKVKLEEE
+212 NLKVKLEEE
-221 QKEYM
+221 QREYM

-241 DVKDADILKIRNKM
+241 DLKDADIDKIRNKM
-255 NSLDLPDYIIRRLNE
+255 NSLDLPESIIKRLNE

-291 IDWLLSLPWNKLSK
+291 IDWLLCLPWNKLSK
-305 DNTDIKK
+305 DNTDVKK
-312 ITEALDSSHFGL
+312 ITEVLNNSHFGL
-324 ESVKRRIIEY
+324 ESVKKRIIEY
-334 IAVKKKTNISSS
+334 ISVKKKTNTSNS

-403 IQQMKKAKTSNPV
+403 IQQMKKANTSNPV

-438 EILDKEQNMKFCDN
+438 EILDKEQNDKFCDN

-507 LLSEYRVKNI
+507 LLNEYKVKNI
-517 KFTDNAILK
+517 KFTDSAIQK

-549 KAIINNDKSSKV
+549 KAIINNDRSSKIV
-561 IIDTGDVEAYLGAL
+561 IDNGDVEAYLGAT
-575 KYNITINDINN
+575 KYNITINDTNT

-610 YPGNGKVTL
+610 YPGKGNVTL

-658 FHIEEGSTPK
+658 FHIEEGSIPK
-668 DGPSAGITI
+668 DGPSAGVTI

-706 LPVGGLKEKLIAATS
+706 LPVGGLKEKLIAATT

-755 YEDVYKSLFKQLFL
+755 YEDVYKSLFK

>member
-6 LPVLYLRDSVLLPY
+6 LPILYLRDVVLLPF
-20 NDIRIEF
+20 NDTRLEF
-27 SDELDKNILDIAESN
+27 SSDNDKKILNIAESN
-42 YDNYILLINLSD
+42 YDGYVLLINLND
-54 PLEVEPDTGILPRI
+54 PLEEEPDYNTLPDI
-68 GILGRIKSKLSLPNG
+68 GILGKIKSKIDLPNG
-83 IMRVVLT
+83 ITRVVMT

-96 IVSVNNNDNIL
+96 IVSINNNNDFL
-107 NAFVIPTKEYD
+107 SAFVISTKEYD
-118 YDEAEAAALRR
+118 YNEVEASALRR

-166 VSELPLEYKDS
+166 VSELPLEYNEVL
-177 FKYIQI
+177 KYVSIT
-183 VNPMY
+183 NPMN
-188 RIKEVISDLS
+188 RIREITLDLS
-198 KETIT
+198 KEIET

-212 SLKVKLEEE
+212 NLKVKLEEE

-241 DVKDADILKIRNKM
+241 DLKDADIDKIRNKM
-255 NSLDLPDYIIRRLNE
+255 NSLDLPESIIKRLNE

-291 IDWLLSLPWNKLSK
+291 IDWLLCLPWNKLSK
-305 DNTDIKK
+305 DNTDVKK
-312 ITEALDSSHFGL
+312 ITEVLNNSHFGL
-324 ESVKRRIIEY
+324 ESVKKRIIEY
-334 IAVKKKTNISSS
+334 IAVKKKTNTSNS

-403 IQQMKKAKTSNPV
+403 IQQMKKANTSNPV

-438 EILDKEQNMKFCDN
+438 EILDKEQNDKFCDN

-507 LLSEYRVKNI
+507 LLNEYKVKNI
-517 KFTDNAILK
+517 KFTDSAIQK

-549 KAIINNDKSSKV
+549 KAIINNDKSSKIV
-561 IIDTGDVEAYLGAL
+561 IDNGDVEAYLGTT
-575 KYNITINDINN
+575 KYNITINDTNT

-610 YPGNGKVTL
+610 YPGKGNVTL

-658 FHIEEGSTPK
+658 FHIEEGSIPK
-668 DGPSAGITI
+668 DGPSAGVTI

-706 LPVGGLKEKLIAATS
+706 LPVGGLKEKLIAATT

-755 YEDVYKSLFKQLFL
+755 YEDVYKSLFK

>member
-6 LPVLYLRDSVLLPY
+6 LPILYLRDVVLLPF
-20 NDIRIEF
+20 NDIRLEF
-27 SDELDKNILDIAESN
+27 SNDIDKKILNIAESN
-42 YDNYILLINLSD
+42 YDGYVLLINLND
-54 PLEVEPDTGILPRI
+54 PLEEEPDYNTLPDI
-68 GILGRIKSKLSLPNG
+68 GILGKIKSKIDLPNG
-83 IMRVVLT
+83 ITRVVMT

-96 IVSVNNNDNIL
+96 IVSINNNNDFL
-107 NAFVIPTKEYD
+107 SAFVISTKEYD
-118 YDEAEAAALRR
+118 YNEVEASALRR

-166 VSELPLEYKDS
+166 VSELPLEYNEVL
-177 FKYIQI
+177 KYVSIT
-183 VNPMY
+183 NPMN
-188 RIKEVISDLS
+188 RIREITLDLS
-198 KETIT
+198 KEIET

-212 SLKVKLEEE
+212 NLKVKLEEE

-241 DVKDADILKIRNKM
+241 DLKDADIDKIRNKM
-255 NSLDLPDYIIRRLNE
+255 NSLDLPESIIKRLNE

-291 IDWLLSLPWNKLSK
+291 IDWLLCLPWNKLSK
-305 DNTDIKK
+305 DNTDVKK
-312 ITEALDSSHFGL
+312 ITEVLNNSHFGL
-324 ESVKRRIIEY
+324 ESVKKRIIEY
-334 IAVKKKTNISSS
+334 IAVKKKTNTSNS

-403 IQQMKKAKTSNPV
+403 IQQMKKANTSNPV

-438 EILDKEQNMKFCDN
+438 EILDKEQNDKFCDN

-466 LTANNIGGIPAPL
+466 LKANNIGGIPAPL

-507 LLSEYRVKNI
+507 LLNEYKVKNI
-517 KFTDNAILK
+517 KFTDSAIQK

-549 KAIINNDKSSKV
+549 KAIINNDKSSKIV
-561 IIDTGDVEAYLGAL
+561 IDNGDVEAYLGAT
-575 KYNITINDINN
+575 KYNITINDTNT

-610 YPGNGKVTL
+610 YPGKGNVTL

-658 FHIEEGSTPK
+658 FHIEEGSIPK
-668 DGPSAGITI
+668 DGPSAGVTI

-706 LPVGGLKEKLIAATS
+706 LPVGGLKEKLIAATT

-755 YEDVYKSLFKQLFL
+755 YEDVYKSLFK